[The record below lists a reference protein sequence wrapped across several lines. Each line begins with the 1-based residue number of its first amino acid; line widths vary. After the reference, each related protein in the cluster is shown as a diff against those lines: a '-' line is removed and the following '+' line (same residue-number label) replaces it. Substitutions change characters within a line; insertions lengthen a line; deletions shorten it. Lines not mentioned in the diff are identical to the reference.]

1 MLKTEEK
8 EESNKKS
15 FTTNNYYVKN
25 ENISNRNSSTI
36 LPFITSNK
44 NVYNTTRSKILS
56 PEYIEKDKKEI
67 KNKKGE
73 NKYYNNNIQRLKE
86 IIEKIRNQRNS
97 IKSEN
102 KIESPIER
110 YNKIK
115 KQFVT
120 YKIEDNLKNKNLTSV
135 IDDKKIFI
143 RELRIDENK
152 KNGIFLFKI
161 DKGNN
166 IKTVRECFKY
176 RLNWEEANNN
186 ELEQEINLF
195 WKPLSQKINFN
206 LLSYDNKNIVMAN
219 HYEFHTSI
227 SNKLKMFINLMN
239 FTENKNIN
247 LFSFLPV
254 SIIIDYGKPKF
265 LKQFKSFI
273 YLFSNI
279 DKFIEDPSYIK
290 NYKRKYSDF
299 FLINYDYNSKIGMK
313 TPFFIPKNHY
323 DGRNLW
329 LLKAVNLNR
338 GMCIKL
344 IDSKNNC
351 EDIIKNFYHGIS
363 KNKTDDNK
371 NNNNDKKE
379 NNPKINEEEK
389 KKIKKKKKKR
399 KN

>member
-1 MLKTEEK
+1 MLKTEEN

-15 FTTNNYYVKN
+15 FTTNNYYVIN
-25 ENISNRNSSTI
+25 ENINNRNSSPI
-36 LPFITSNK
+36 LPFIISNK

-56 PEYIEKDKKEI
+56 PGIIEKDKKEN

-86 IIEKIRNQRNS
+86 IIERIKNKRNS

-102 KIESPIER
+102 KIESPMER

-120 YKIEDNLKNKNLTSV
+120 YKIGDNLKNKNLTSV

-152 KNGIFLFKI
+152 KNGIFLYKI

-166 IKTVRECFKY
+166 IKTVRDCFKY

-186 ELEQEINLF
+186 EEQEINLF
-195 WKPLSQKINFN
+195 WKPLSQKIDFN
-206 LLSYDNKNIVMAN
+206 LLSHDNKNIVMAN

-279 DKFIEDPSYIK
+279 EKFIEDPSYIK

-299 FLINYDYNSKIGMK
+299 FLINYEHNSKIGMK
-313 TPFFIPKNHY
+313 TPFFISLVIIVFIFIFSFLSPSFNFFFSFFSFKFSFSSSSFI
-323 DGRNLW
+323 LFSFLS
-329 LLKAVNLNR
+329 LLLFLLSSVLFLE
-338 GMCIKL
+338 I
-344 IDSKNNC
+344 
-351 EDIIKNFYHGIS
+351 
-363 KNKTDDNK
+363 
-371 NNNNDKKE
+371 
-379 NNPKINEEEK
+379 P
-389 KKIKKKKKKR
+389 
-399 KN
+399 